1 MVEAASG
8 TMAST
13 LSKPVRLLA
22 ERSGRPTG
30 ELSPTTARTVLKVA
44 VAVGEIVEAHLM
56 LGRPMTGP
64 TVQRGFISRFP

>member
-30 ELSPTTARTVLKVA
+30 ELSPTTAKD
-44 VAVGEIVEAHLM
+44 G
-56 LGRPMTGP
+56 
-64 TVQRGFISRFP
+64 S